1 MPTLSDGLIKNL
13 IQGKATRPV
22 NEPTV
27 LNEGEVWHIR
37 LVDVWKITTEFAT
50 TRRLTERGSQNRSLT
65 TRANFTEN
73 SINWSMTPSL
83 RKMTLKPI
91 IPEINP
97 LLAGLGRHP
106 QLPQTPQS
114 HYQQAPN

>member
-1 MPTLSDGLIKNL
+1 MSTLSDGLIKNL

-22 NEPTV
+22 TEATV
-27 LNEGEVWHIR
+27 VNEGEVWHIR
-37 LVDVWKITTEFAT
+37 LVDEWKITTGICNHKKIDRAGISSQKIA
-50 TRRLTERGSQNRSLT
+50 LTG
-65 TRANFTEN
+65 
-73 SINWSMTPSL
+73 SMTPSL

-106 QLPQTPQS
+106 QLAQTPQS